1 MTLTAFALLK
11 LETLKRWLD
20 KCLKSLVSE
29 DPSASNMVNVRKHCL
44 NLHHI
49 SFVKFFD
56 PSQVN

>member
-29 DPSASNMVNVRKHCL
+29 DPWTSNMVNLAKHC
-44 NLHHI
+44 
-49 SFVKFFD
+49 
-56 PSQVN
+56 